1 MVNKGWCQRWRYI
14 WIYCRNT
21 DTESDFQTE
30 VDVTIYEGERQCVDG
45 NNLLGD
51 FRITGIERA
60 KRGEPQ
66 VDVTFDIDA
75 NGMLTLIFEI
85 MNLGNV
91 INIPL

>member
-1 MVNKGWCQRWRYI
+1 MP
-14 WIYCRNT
+14 
-21 DTESDFQTE
+21 
-30 VDVTIYEGERQCVDG
+30 EGERQCVDG

-75 NGMLTLIFEI
+75 NGMLTVTACDQTTGAEANVVKEQRLHVNFVVVLI
-85 MNLGNV
+85 
-91 INIPL
+91 